1 MPENPIA
8 RWWRARALAKAHA
21 RIDPELW
28 DDAISALPL
37 LDGLDDDA
45 RRRLTDLA
53 ALFLREKT
61 LELAKGAEIED
72 RMQLELAL
80 QACLPVLELGLHWY
94 RGWHAIILYPNE
106 FVPAREV
113 MYEDGVVG
121 IDNAPKSG
129 EAWQRG
135 PVILSLADAVAG
147 RERDGYNVVIH
158 ELAHKL
164 DMRDGVANG
173 HPTLHRDMNDQR
185 WAEDLGAAYADL
197 CRRVDAPPR
206 AHPWRT
212 DKDARMSREPRI
224 DAYATESPAEFFA
237 VCSEAFFELPHLL
250 LAEYPA
256 VFVQLRA
263 FYRQDPAARLVPVEL
278 DAWG

>member
-1 MPENPIA
+1 MPDNPIA
-8 RWWRARALAKAHA
+8 RWWRARTLARAHA

-28 DDAISALPL
+28 PDALAALPL
-37 LDGLDDDA
+37 LDGLDDHA
-45 RRRLTDLA
+45 RQRLTDLA
-53 ALFLREKT
+53 ALFLRDKT
-61 LELAKGAEIED
+61 LELAQGAEIDD

-94 RGWHAIILYPNE
+94 RGWHAVILYPNE

-121 IDNAPKSG
+121 IDDAPKSG

-135 PVILSLADAVAG
+135 PVILSLSDTIAG
-147 RERDGYNVVIH
+147 HERDGYNVVIH

-164 DMRDGVANG
+164 DMRDGIANG
-173 HPTLHRDMNDQR
+173 HPTLHRDMSDR
-185 WAEDLGAAYADL
+185 GWALDLGAAYADL
-197 CRRVDAPPR
+197 CRRVDAPR
-206 AHPWRT
+206 GHPWQA
-212 DKDARMSREPRI
+212 DKGSRRSREPRI

-256 VFVQLRA
+256 VYAQLRA
-263 FYRQDPAARLVPVEL
+263 FYRQDPAARLVPVQL
-278 DAWG
+278 DALG